1 MQKFHTWIKK
11 EKPRQTKEEVTVK
24 AEAKACLSL
33 RSITH
38 LMSSGELETMQRR
51 ELKTKQNNYDQ
62 YSQIAQRGITLRK

>member
-33 RSITH
+33 RSKIVT
-38 LMSSGELETMQRR
+38 
-51 ELKTKQNNYDQ
+51 
-62 YSQIAQRGITLRK
+62 

>member
-33 RSITH
+33 RSKIGY
-38 LMSSGELETMQRR
+38 LNVSISPSRRFPLAET
-51 ELKTKQNNYDQ
+51 
-62 YSQIAQRGITLRK
+62 